1 MSKTILIL
9 SGTAEGFALAQQLH
23 EEHPNWRIISSLAGR
38 TKNPNLPIGEIRI
51 GGFGG
56 TEGLIDYISKQ
67 KVDKVI
73 DATHPYA
80 KTISENAKQAAKTCA
95 IEYQKI
101 ERPAWQQTEG
111 DNWTEVQ
118 SIEEAA
124 DIAPKNATVFL
135 ALGRQYI
142 DAFQHRSDCHF
153 IVRMVDHSDDVPLR
167 SYKLILG
174 RPNENS
180 EDEQKLFLE
189 HEITHLITRN
199 SGGEKSYAKIIAAR
213 DAKIPVIMIQRPKD

>member
-67 KVDKVI
+67 KVDKII

-80 KTISENAKQAAKTCA
+80 KTISENAERAAKDCA

-101 ERPAWQQTEG
+101 ERPAWQQTDG

-118 SIEEAA
+118 SIKEAA
-124 DIAPKNATVFL
+124 DILPKNATVFL

-153 IVRMVDHSDDVPLR
+153 IVRMVDHSDDVPLS

-174 RPNENS
+174 RPNVNS
-180 EDEQKLFLE
+180 EDERQLFFK
-189 HEITHLITRN
+189 HKITHLIARN

-213 DAKIPVIMIQRPKD
+213 DAKIQVIMIQRPKD

>member
-9 SGTAEGFALAQQLH
+9 SGTAEGYALAQQLH

-67 KVDKVI
+67 KVDKII

-80 KTISENAKQAAKTCA
+80 KMISENAERAAKDCA
-95 IEYQKI
+95 IEYQKT

-124 DIAPKNATVFL
+124 DILPKNATVFL

-153 IVRMVDHSDDVPLR
+153 IVRMVDHSDDVPLS

-180 EDEQKLFLE
+180 AGEQKLFLE